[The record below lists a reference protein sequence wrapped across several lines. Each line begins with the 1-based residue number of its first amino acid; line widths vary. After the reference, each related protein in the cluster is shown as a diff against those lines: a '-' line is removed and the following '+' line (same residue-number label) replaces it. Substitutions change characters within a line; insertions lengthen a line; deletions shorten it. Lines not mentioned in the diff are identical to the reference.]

1 MKNTILILM
10 TLMMIS
16 VSYGQKKATHDTIY
30 MESVRSV
37 NAKKHKVRAIVKVL
51 ILEDGTVLKKGSI
64 LVLGQPSNSDYEKV
78 ENTAVNFTQVFGD
91 RFSLMQSTACEGGLE
106 QTWSNTVIII
116 SEIKL
121 HKKSKDLIVNFTLEN
136 GGRVCTG
143 DYGHIIN
150 LQKAMD
156 RREVVNLNAPMSKEE
171 AMEKLLEAKK
181 LYELEVMTKEEYDAI
196 RLKLTPILKG
206 DQ

>member
-1 MKNTILILM
+1 
-10 TLMMIS
+10 MMIS
-16 VSYGQKKATHDTIY
+16 VSYGQKKASHDTIY

-37 NAKKHKVRAIVKVL
+37 NAKKHKVRALVNVL

-64 LVLGQPSNSDYEKV
+64 LILGKPSNSDYEKV
-78 ENTAVNFTQVFGD
+78 ENTAVNFTQIFGD
-91 RFSLMQSTACEGGLE
+91 RFSIMQSSACEGGLE
-106 QTWSNTVIII
+106 PSWSNTAIII

-136 GGRVCTG
+136 GGKVCTG
-143 DYGHIIN
+143 DYGHILN
-150 LQKAMD
+150 FQKALD
-156 RREVVNLNAPMSKEE
+156 RREIVNLNAPMTKAE

-196 RLKLTPILKG
+196 KLKLSPILKG
-206 DQ
+206 EQ